1 MFAVLEVVRV
11 GLFPRERIKGESR
24 ERALKNELK
33 TERKEI
39 PSMTWRITGY
49 FEKRGFL
56 IFPSYNNQI
65 D

>member
-39 PSMTWRITGY
+39 P
-49 FEKRGFL
+49 
-56 IFPSYNNQI
+56 
-65 D
+65 